1 MYDYLVLDRLNAP
14 AYKHLTYHW
23 FQDRLN
29 LLSTQYLT
37 TMAIGVAL
45 QGRPVGL
52 VLVEYLKDRH
62 QANILS
68 LVVAPG
74 HRQRGIG
81 TALLIQIEEKLTASG
96 CQQIDFIY
104 NLNLTTP
111 ILERMLDRQ
120 NWTPGSAHSLQCSTN
135 LETIEQAPFLN
146 RYTFPQKFTI
156 FPWSELTD
164 LERSKIEH
172 RENGLNYP
180 DELCPFR
187 SGRIEAQSSI
197 GVRDSLSETL
207 RERDEVIG
215 WSIVEQLSPNCVSYS
230 SLFVKPE
237 YRSIGLGL
245 HLLVASINR
254 QIVDRSV
261 TAGLFIVL
269 QENTAMTKFMTRHL
283 APYLTAIN
291 TYWKSSKL
299 IQLPVSSDR
308 DLALSRSL

>member
-1 MYDYLVLDRLNAP
+1 
-14 AYKHLTYHW
+14 
-23 FQDRLN
+23 
-29 LLSTQYLT
+29 
-37 TMAIGVAL
+37 
-45 QGRPVGL
+45 L
-52 VLVEYLKDRH
+52 VLVEYLKDRDR
-62 QANILS
+62 ADILS

-81 TALLIQIEEKLTASG
+81 TALLIQIEQILTGSG

-104 NLNLTTP
+104 PLNLMTS
-111 ILERMLDRQ
+111 IMERMLDRQ
-120 NWTPGSAHSLQCSTN
+120 NWSLASAHSLQCLTN
-135 LETIEQAPFLN
+135 LETIEQAPFLS

-187 SGRIEAQSSI
+187 LGRIEAPSSI
-197 GVRDSLSETL
+197 GVRD
-207 RERDEVIG
+207 RDEVIG

-283 APYLTAIN
+283 APYLTEIKS
-291 TYWKSSKL
+291 YWKASKL
-299 IQLPVSSDR
+299 IQLPESSDLDR
-308 DLALSRSL
+308 VLSRS